1 MATLCVDISADK
13 NLTNASPLAMYA
25 FIICY
30 IITNMLM
37 DPDFLFIIIIIVELV
52 LCQVFFQFSP
62 RVVFITIQ
70 FLSKQSHLS
79 PTLEDI
85 KYIPEE
91 KDLVPLRKILK
102 NIE

>member
-37 DPDFLFIIIIIVELV
+37 KPDFLFLIIILIELV

-62 RVVFITIQ
+62 RMVFITMQ
-70 FLSKQSHLS
+70 FLGKQEHLS
-79 PTLEDI
+79 PTVEDEKYVANEELI
-85 KYIPEE
+85 K
-91 KDLVPLRKILK
+91 PLKKILK
-102 NIE
+102 NVE

>member
-37 DPDFLFIIIIIVELV
+37 KPDFLFIIVILIELV

-62 RVVFITIQ
+62 RMVFITLQ
-70 FLSKQSHLS
+70 FLTKQEHLS
-79 PTLEDI
+79 PTVEDE
-85 KYIPEE
+85 KYVSNE
-91 KDLVPLRKILK
+91 KDIAPLRKILK

>member
-37 DPDFLFIIIIIVELV
+37 KPDFLFIIVILIELV
-52 LCQVFFQFSP
+52 LCQIFFQFSP
-62 RVVFITIQ
+62 RMVFITLQ
-70 FLSKQSHLS
+70 FLSKQEFLS
-79 PTLEDI
+79 PTIEDE
-85 KYIPEE
+85 KYHSNEQ
-91 KDLVPLRKILK
+91 DLVPLRKILK

>member
-25 FIICY
+25 FIFCY

-37 DPDFLFIIIIIVELV
+37 KPDFLFLIVILIELV

-62 RVVFITIQ
+62 RMVFITMQ
-70 FLSKQSHLS
+70 FLTKQEHLS
-79 PTLEDI
+79 PTIEDD
-85 KYIPEE
+85 KYIADE
-91 KDLVPLRKILK
+91 KQLKELNKILK

>member
-37 DPDFLFIIIIIVELV
+37 KPDFLFLIIILIELV

-62 RVVFITIQ
+62 RMVFITMQ
-70 FLSKQSHLS
+70 FLGKQEYLS
-79 PTLEDI
+79 PTVEDEKYVANEELI
-85 KYIPEE
+85 K
-91 KDLVPLRKILK
+91 PLKKILK
-102 NIE
+102 NVE

>member
-37 DPDFLFIIIIIVELV
+37 KPDFLFIIVILIELV
-52 LCQVFFQFSP
+52 LCQIFFQFSP
-62 RVVFITIQ
+62 RMVFITLQ
-70 FLSKQSHLS
+70 FLSRQEFLS
-79 PTLEDI
+79 PTIEDE
-85 KYIPEE
+85 KYHSNEQDI
-91 KDLVPLRKILK
+91 VSLRKILK